1 MAFDFLLPFGI
12 IDRLYLYVVDF
23 SWNSKHPPIAR
34 SFLCRP
40 KDLGGVGLS
49 DFRIWNKALLVK
61 ILWDIHSKIDSL
73 WVKSIHHDYLYRVD
87 VWNWKPHTLYTP
99 LIKKFLA
106 IRDEIELRIGSIHT
120 IISLLSKLYPSLDLI
135 KPILFSALQ
144 FLCLFCRVSL
154 G

>member
-1 MAFDFLLPFGI
+1 MLWIFHGTLNILLLLGVSFVALRTLVVWAFLI
-12 IDRLYLYVVDF
+12 
-23 SWNSKHPPIAR
+23 SNM
-34 SFLCRP
+34 
-40 KDLGGVGLS
+40 
-49 DFRIWNKALLVK
+49 NKALLVK